1 MHGKPTYK
9 KENGS
14 APYKSNFSPA
24 AGVSAY
30 NRSQEPSSLRL
41 VPTELISVF
50 KKPVLLCF
58 NQEVIV
64 RSPLIVL
71 LFLTL
76 LAFS

>member
-30 NRSQEPSSLRL
+30 NRSQEPSGLRL
-41 VPTELISVF
+41 VPTELFTVF
-50 KKPVLLCF
+50 KKSVLT
-58 NQEVIV
+58 V
-64 RSPLIVL
+64 
-71 LFLTL
+71 
-76 LAFS
+76 